1 MQTFASRM
9 IASLR
14 KKDKG
19 SYSCKRMWTDLKK
32 YLLIILLA
40 LILCV
45 PNSQL
50 ASAARNDPLLPS
62 ADIILDVGHGGIDSG
77 TMVGKY
83 EEKDMNLAIAKKT
96 YKALV
101 KRGYRVI
108 INRTEDYALS
118 DDNTW
123 SFGSRHRK
131 DLTQRSGLANTIKP
145 SMMLSLHINWSKKSN
160 TRGPLVIY
168 QNQSDSIL
176 LASLLQDALNQVYGT
191 EELPVFGK
199 KYHVLKYTKCPSV
212 IVELGFLSNKS
223 DRKLLN
229 DSHHQAKLAKAIT
242 QAVEQYFAMTHPK

>member
-1 MQTFASRM
+1 M
-9 IASLR
+9 
-14 KKDKG
+14 
-19 SYSCKRMWTDLKK
+19 
-32 YLLIILLA
+32 LIIVLA
-40 LILCV
+40 LFLYL

-50 ASAARNDPLLPS
+50 ASATNENPLLPS

-83 EEKDMNLAIAKKT
+83 EEKDMNLAVAKKT
-96 YKALV
+96 YKYLQK
-101 KRGYRVI
+101 KRYRVI

-123 SFGSRHRK
+123 SYGSRHRK
-131 DLTQRSGLANTIKP
+131 DLAQRSGLANTIKP
-145 SMMLSLHINWSKKSN
+145 SMMLSLHINWSKNSAS
-160 TRGPLVIY
+160 RGPLVIY

-176 LASLLQDALNQVYGT
+176 LASLLQDALNQVYGI
-191 EELPVFGK
+191 EELPVLGK
-199 KYHVLKYTKCPSV
+199 KYYVLKYTKCPSV

-242 QAVEQYFAMTHPK
+242 QAVDQYFSMTHPK

>member
-1 MQTFASRM
+1 
-9 IASLR
+9 
-14 KKDKG
+14 
-19 SYSCKRMWTDLKK
+19 MWRILKQ
-32 YLLIILLA
+32 YLLIIVLA
-40 LILCV
+40 LVVCA
-45 PNSQL
+45 PNSQI
-50 ASAARNDPLLPS
+50 SAAASNDPLLPT

-118 DDNTW
+118 DDNRW
-123 SFGSRHRK
+123 SYGGRHRK
-131 DLTQRSGLANTIKP
+131 DLAQRSGLANTIKP
-145 SMMLSLHINWSKKSN
+145 KIMLSLHINWSKKSN

-176 LASLLQDALNQVYGT
+176 LAGLLQDSLNTVYGM
-191 EELPVFGK
+191 EELPVLGK
-199 KYHVLKYTKCPSV
+199 KYYVLKFTKCPSV
-212 IVELGFLSNKS
+212 IVELGFLSNKT

-229 DSHHQAKLAKAIT
+229 DNHHQAKLAKAIT
-242 QAVEQYFAMTHPK
+242 QAVDQYFSMTHAN

>member
-1 MQTFASRM
+1 M
-9 IASLR
+9 
-14 KKDKG
+14 
-19 SYSCKRMWTDLKK
+19 KK
-32 YLLIILLA
+32 YLLIILLT
-40 LILCV
+40 LFLCV
-45 PNSQL
+45 PNWQL
-50 ASAARNDPLLPS
+50 VSAARNDPLLPS

-118 DDNTW
+118 DDNRW
-123 SFGSRHRK
+123 SFGGRHRK
-131 DLTQRSGLANTIKP
+131 DLAQRSGLANTIKP
-145 SMMLSLHINWSKKSN
+145 KIMLSLHINWSKKSN

-176 LASLLQDALNQVYGT
+176 LANLLQDTLNNVYGM
-191 EELPVFGK
+191 EELPVLGK
-199 KYHVLKYTKCPSV
+199 KYFVLRFTKCPSV
-212 IVELGFLSNKS
+212 IVELGFLSNKT

-242 QAVEQYFAMTHPK
+242 HAVDQYFSMTQPKS

>member
-1 MQTFASRM
+1 
-9 IASLR
+9 
-14 KKDKG
+14 
-19 SYSCKRMWTDLKK
+19 MWRDLKK
-32 YLLIILLA
+32 YLLIILLT
-40 LILCV
+40 LFLCV
-45 PNSQL
+45 PNWQL
-50 ASAARNDPLLPS
+50 VSAARNDPLLPS

-118 DDNTW
+118 DDNRW
-123 SFGSRHRK
+123 SFGGRHRK
-131 DLTQRSGLANTIKP
+131 DLAQRSGLANTIKP
-145 SMMLSLHINWSKKSN
+145 KIMLSLHINWSKKSN

-176 LASLLQDALNQVYGT
+176 LASLLQDTLNNVYGM
-191 EELPVFGK
+191 EELPVLGK
-199 KYHVLKYTKCPSV
+199 KYFVLRFTKCPSV
-212 IVELGFLSNKS
+212 IVELGFLSNKT

-242 QAVEQYFAMTHPK
+242 QAVDQYFSMTQPKS

>member
-1 MQTFASRM
+1 M
-9 IASLR
+9 
-14 KKDKG
+14 
-19 SYSCKRMWTDLKK
+19 KK
-32 YLLIILLA
+32 YLLIILLT
-40 LILCV
+40 LFLCV
-45 PNSQL
+45 PNWQL
-50 ASAARNDPLLPS
+50 VSAARNDPLLPS

-118 DDNTW
+118 DDNRW
-123 SFGSRHRK
+123 SFGGRHRK
-131 DLTQRSGLANTIKP
+131 DLAQRSGLANTIKP
-145 SMMLSLHINWSKKSN
+145 KIMLSLHINWSKKSN

-176 LASLLQDALNQVYGT
+176 LASLLQDTLNNVYGM
-191 EELPVFGK
+191 EELPVLGK
-199 KYHVLKYTKCPSV
+199 KYFVLRFTKCPSV
-212 IVELGFLSNKS
+212 IVELGFLSNKT

-242 QAVEQYFAMTHPK
+242 HAVDQYFSMTQPKS

>member
-1 MQTFASRM
+1 
-9 IASLR
+9 
-14 KKDKG
+14 
-19 SYSCKRMWTDLKK
+19 MWRDLKK
-32 YLLIILLA
+32 YLLIILLT
-40 LILCV
+40 LFLCV
-45 PNSQL
+45 PNWQL
-50 ASAARNDPLLPS
+50 VSAARNDPLLPS

-118 DDNTW
+118 DDNRW
-123 SFGSRHRK
+123 SFGGRHRK
-131 DLTQRSGLANTIKP
+131 DLAQRSGLANTIKP
-145 SMMLSLHINWSKKSN
+145 KIMLSLHINWSKKSN

-176 LASLLQDALNQVYGT
+176 LASLLQDTLNNVYGM
-191 EELPVFGK
+191 EELPVLGK
-199 KYHVLKYTKCPSV
+199 KYFVLRFTKCPSV
-212 IVELGFLSNKS
+212 IVELGFLSNKT

-242 QAVEQYFAMTHPK
+242 HAVDQYFSMTQPKS

>member
-1 MQTFASRM
+1 M
-9 IASLR
+9 
-14 KKDKG
+14 
-19 SYSCKRMWTDLKK
+19 KK
-32 YLLIILLA
+32 YLLIILLT
-40 LILCV
+40 LFLCV
-45 PNSQL
+45 PNWQL
-50 ASAARNDPLLPS
+50 VSAARNDPLLPS

-118 DDNTW
+118 DDNRW
-123 SFGSRHRK
+123 SFGGRHRK
-131 DLTQRSGLANTIKP
+131 DLAQRSGLANTIKP
-145 SMMLSLHINWSKKSN
+145 KIMLSLHINWSKKSN

-176 LASLLQDALNQVYGT
+176 LASLLQDTLNNVYGM
-191 EELPVFGK
+191 EELPVLGK
-199 KYHVLKYTKCPSV
+199 KYFVLRFTKCPSV
-212 IVELGFLSNKS
+212 IVELGFLSNKT

-242 QAVEQYFAMTHPK
+242 QAVDQYFSMTQPKS

>member
-1 MQTFASRM
+1 MKQ
-9 IASLR
+9 
-14 KKDKG
+14 
-19 SYSCKRMWTDLKK
+19 
-32 YLLIILLA
+32 YLLIIVLA
-40 LILCV
+40 LVVCA
-45 PNSQL
+45 PNSQI
-50 ASAARNDPLLPS
+50 SAAASNDPLLPT

-118 DDNTW
+118 DDNRW
-123 SFGSRHRK
+123 SYGGRHRK
-131 DLTQRSGLANTIKP
+131 DLAQRSGLANTIKP
-145 SMMLSLHINWSKKSN
+145 KIMLSLHINWSKKSN

-176 LASLLQDALNQVYGT
+176 LAGLLQDSLNTVYGM
-191 EELPVFGK
+191 EELPVLGK
-199 KYHVLKYTKCPSV
+199 KYYVLKFTKCPSV
-212 IVELGFLSNKS
+212 IVELGFLSNKT

-229 DSHHQAKLAKAIT
+229 DNHHQAKLAKAIT
-242 QAVEQYFAMTHPK
+242 QAVDQYFSMTHAN

>member
-1 MQTFASRM
+1 
-9 IASLR
+9 
-14 KKDKG
+14 
-19 SYSCKRMWTDLKK
+19 MWPDLKQ
-32 YLLIILLA
+32 YIWIVVLTLF
-40 LILCV
+40 LCT
-45 PNSQL
+45 PNSQTT
-50 ASAARNDPLLPS
+50 AAVAADPLLPN

-83 EEKDMNLAIAKKT
+83 EEKDMNLNIAKKT
-96 YKALV
+96 YKSLV

-123 SFGSRHRK
+123 SWGGRHRK
-131 DLTQRSGLANTIKP
+131 DLAQRSGLANTIKP
-145 SMMLSLHINWSKKSN
+145 SMMLSLHINWSKN
-160 TRGPLVIY
+160 AGTRGPLVIY

-191 EELPVFGK
+191 EELPVLGK

-229 DSHHQAKLAKAIT
+229 DGHHQAKLAKAIT
-242 QAVEQYFAMTHPK
+242 HAVDQYFTMTHAK

>member
-1 MQTFASRM
+1 
-9 IASLR
+9 
-14 KKDKG
+14 
-19 SYSCKRMWTDLKK
+19 MWRDLKK
-32 YLLIILLA
+32 YLLIILLT
-40 LILCV
+40 LFLCV
-45 PNSQL
+45 PNWQL
-50 ASAARNDPLLPS
+50 VSAARNDPLLPS

-118 DDNTW
+118 DDNRW
-123 SFGSRHRK
+123 SFGGRHRK
-131 DLTQRSGLANTIKP
+131 DLAQRSGLANTIKP
-145 SMMLSLHINWSKKSN
+145 KIMLSLHINWSKKSN

-176 LASLLQDALNQVYGT
+176 LANLLQDTLNNVYGM
-191 EELPVFGK
+191 EELPVLGK
-199 KYHVLKYTKCPSV
+199 KYFVLRFTKCPSV
-212 IVELGFLSNKS
+212 IVELGFLSNKT

-242 QAVEQYFAMTHPK
+242 HAVDQYFSMTQPKS

>member
-1 MQTFASRM
+1 
-9 IASLR
+9 
-14 KKDKG
+14 
-19 SYSCKRMWTDLKK
+19 MWRDLKK
-32 YLLIILLA
+32 YLLIILLT
-40 LILCV
+40 LFLCV
-45 PNSQL
+45 PNWQL
-50 ASAARNDPLLPS
+50 VSAARNDPLLPS

-118 DDNTW
+118 DDNRW
-123 SFGSRHRK
+123 SFGGRHRK
-131 DLTQRSGLANTIKP
+131 DLAQRSGLANTIKP
-145 SMMLSLHINWSKKSN
+145 KIMLSLHINWSKKSN

-176 LASLLQDALNQVYGT
+176 LANLLQDTLNNVYGM
-191 EELPVFGK
+191 EELPVLGK
-199 KYHVLKYTKCPSV
+199 KYFVLRFTKCPSV
-212 IVELGFLSNKS
+212 IVELGFLSNKT

-242 QAVEQYFAMTHPK
+242 QAVDQYFSMTQPKS

>member
-9 IASLR
+9 IAPLR

-19 SYSCKRMWTDLKK
+19 SYSCKRMWRDLKK
-32 YLLIILLA
+32 YRLIILLV
-40 LILCV
+40 LLLSV
-45 PNSQL
+45 PHAQI
-50 ASAARNDPLLPS
+50 ASAARTDPLLPS

-96 YKALV
+96 YKSLV
-101 KRGYRVI
+101 KQGYRVI

-123 SFGSRHRK
+123 SWGGRHRK
-131 DLTQRSGLANTIKP
+131 DLAQRSGLANTIKP
-145 SMMLSLHINWSKKSN
+145 SMMLSLHINWSKN
-160 TRGPLVIY
+160 AGTRGPLVIY

-176 LASLLQDALNQVYGT
+176 LANLLQNELNQVYGT
-191 EELPVFGK
+191 EELPVLGK

-229 DSHHQAKLAKAIT
+229 ESHHQAKLAKAIT
-242 QAVEQYFAMTHPK
+242 HAVDQYFTMTQSK